1 MHHPIEVIVFQN
13 EEGGLVG
20 SLAMAGALQP
30 AALEEKSQAGVS
42 IGDGIRAIGGNP
54 DQLRLA
60 ARGSGS
66 IAAYVELHI
75 EQGSRL
81 ADEGIDM
88 GVVEGIVAI
97 SWWDIAVEGRAN
109 HAGTTPMAKRHDA
122 LLAAAQLVIAVNDE
136 VRAMPGSQVATVGR
150 LRAFPGG
157 RNVIPGGVE
166 ASLEIRDLDTDK
178 VTQLFERIRRRSQD
192 IAQSPGASIAF
203 RKVATGSR
211 AELTDAGIRRIIT
224 RAADDLGLSHRSM
237 PSGAGHDAQ
246 AIARIAPIGTN
257 FIPSAGA

>member
-178 VTQLFERIRRRSQD
+178 VTQLFEGFAAVAKTSRRVR
-192 IAQSPGASIAF
+192 APASHSARLRPEAAPNSRMQEF
-203 RKVATGSR
+203 VASLHALQTTS
-211 AELTDAGIRRIIT
+211 A
-224 RAADDLGLSHRSM
+224 S
-237 PSGAGHDAQ
+237 
-246 AIARIAPIGTN
+246 RIAPCPRAQVTMHRPLPGSLR
-257 FIPSAGA
+257 SA